1 MSLLRQPVKILI
13 FFLIVVT
20 FLLISSITDLV
31 VRDRK
36 KKLISFSRIAS
47 FYAKISLKLLGVT
60 VNLKNLDRYIGTNEN
75 YMIVSNHLS
84 YLDIFVIYSVLP
96 SVFVANTELEGEF
109 PLGAV
114 TKYGGGVFVER
125 RNRSRL
131 LEDMNNISSVLD
143 MGLNI
148 VLFPEGTTS
157 NGDGVMPFKTP
168 FLKSAI
174 NSDTDVL
181 PLCISYKK
189 IDGRDVNNENR
200 ALVFYYGGIG
210 FFEHFFRLVTIKNI
224 EVDLEALEEIEV
236 DPKMTRKEL
245 SKLAY
250 DKINSAYLKVWE
262 GELENYL

>member
-1 MSLLRQPVKILI
+1 MNLIRQPIKILF

-20 FLLISSITDLV
+20 FLLISFITDLI

-47 FYAKISLKLLGVT
+47 FSGKVCLMLFGVK
-60 VNLKNLDRYIGTNEN
+60 VNLKNLNRYKRANKN
-75 YMIVSNHLS
+75 YMIVCNHLS

-96 SVFVANTELEGEF
+96 SVFIANSELEEEF

-114 TKYGGGVFVER
+114 TKYGGGIFVER

-131 LEDMNNISSVLD
+131 LGDMDNISSVLN

-157 NGDGVMPFKTP
+157 DGQAVTAFKAP

-174 NSDTDVL
+174 NTGTDVL
-181 PLCISYKK
+181 PLCINYKRINGESLDERSK
-189 IDGRDVNNENR
+189 DLI
-200 ALVFYYGGIG
+200 FYYGSIT
-210 FFEHFFRLVTIKNI
+210 FFEHFFRLLKLKNI
-224 EVDLEALEEIEV
+224 DVELEALEEIEV
-236 DPKMTRKEL
+236 NPKMTRKEL
-245 SKLAY
+245 SQIAY
-250 DKINSAYLKVWE
+250 DKISSAYVSI
-262 GELENYL
+262 

>member
-1 MSLLRQPVKILI
+1 MNLIRRPIKILI

-20 FLLISSITDLV
+20 FLLISFLTDLI

-47 FYAKISLKLLGVT
+47 FYGKISLMLFGVKI
-60 VNLKNLDRYIGTNEN
+60 NLKNLDRYKGTKEN

-84 YLDIFVIYSVLP
+84 YLDIFVIYSVIP
-96 SVFVANTELEGEF
+96 SVFVANSELEEEF

-131 LEDMNNISSVLD
+131 LDDLSNISSVLD

-157 NGDGVMPFKTP
+157 NGEGVAPFKAP

-174 NSDTDVL
+174 NTGANVL
-181 PLCISYKK
+181 PLCINYKK
-189 IDGRDVNNENR
+189 INGESVDKENKN
-200 ALVFYYGGIG
+200 LIFYYESIT
-210 FFEHFFRLVTIKNI
+210 FFEHFFRLLTIKNI

-236 DPKMTRKEL
+236 NPKMTRKEL
-245 SKLAY
+245 SQIVY
-250 DKINSAYLKVWE
+250 DKISTAYV
-262 GELENYL
+262 NI